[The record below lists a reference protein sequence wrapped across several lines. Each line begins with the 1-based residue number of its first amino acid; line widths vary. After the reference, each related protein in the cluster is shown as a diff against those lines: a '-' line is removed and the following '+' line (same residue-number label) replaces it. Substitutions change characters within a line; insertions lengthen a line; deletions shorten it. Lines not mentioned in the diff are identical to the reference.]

1 MRHARAR
8 AIPREALSHLLVC
21 VCPADSA
28 VHVVHVVTS
37 VFDGSELVQT
47 HMLARHPAAVLA
59 LGRPPG
65 GVTLMPKI
73 RALSCGLVYCLVLNP
88 AWTRLGIVNRD
99 REKEKN
105 LASCCVPPLAAGGLA
120 KPTAL
125 LVAYSSTWRCS
136 SQAPFH
142 ARPTEPGPSPRC

>member
-1 MRHARAR
+1 MRVPV
-8 AIPREALSHLLVC
+8 IPREALSHLLVC

-73 RALSCGLVYCLVLNP
+73 RALSCGRSGILPRAQPCMDS
-88 AWTRLGIVNRD
+88 TRHRQQ
-99 REKEKN
+99 R
-105 LASCCVPPLAAGGLA
+105 
-120 KPTAL
+120 
-125 LVAYSSTWRCS
+125 
-136 SQAPFH
+136 
-142 ARPTEPGPSPRC
+142 